1 MQKTIIFICLIVTLI
16 CNIAYAS
23 IPVPLSDVLKAENYM
38 ENFNSIGRKI
48 SPQRQLSLKE
58 KKIIN
63 NGEMISYRF
72 DDYDRIAVVLYC
84 DMFNNIQ
91 DIRILTD
98 RVKEPFVANTFVALE
113 TIDYKKDNEQS
124 EHIDLIYTAINN
136 GYAEYW
142 SSNTKRKYQLIYKVY
157 QNFIMLDIFAEK

>member
-1 MQKTIIFICLIVTLI
+1 MFSIVICLTT
-16 CNIAYAS
+16 
-23 IPVPLSDVLKAENYM
+23 
-38 ENFNSIGRKI
+38 FKI
-48 SPQRQLSLKE
+48 LE
-58 KKIIN
+58 
-63 NGEMISYRF
+63 Y
-72 DDYDRIAVVLYC
+72 
-84 DMFNNIQ
+84 
-91 DIRILTD
+91 TD